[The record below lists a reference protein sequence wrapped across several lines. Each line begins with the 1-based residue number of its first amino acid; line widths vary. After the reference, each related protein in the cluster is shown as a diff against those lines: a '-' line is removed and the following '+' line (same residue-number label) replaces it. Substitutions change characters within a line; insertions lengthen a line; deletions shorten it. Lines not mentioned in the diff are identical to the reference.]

1 MTLKTGTNAIE
12 SDRLRL
18 RRIDASDLAFLT
30 RIHADPDVARYLGDG
45 EPRPSSSTQRWFDDI
60 QNSYAN
66 AMLGQLMVIRKDD
79 GERLGRCGL
88 SDAVIERAEP
98 IGQLRKGWFFSAH
111 APDDV
116 DVEHVPELGYTF
128 DRQAWGHGYAS
139 EAASCVYEYAK
150 AELSFSKIMSV
161 IHTDNKASRAVAL
174 KFGVSY
180 VDEVELMGR
189 PFDRYHWNMK

>member
-60 QNSYAN
+60 QNSYVN
-66 AMLGQLMVIRKDD
+66 AQLGQLMVIRKDD

-98 IGQLRKGWFFSAH
+98 IGHLRKGWFFSAH

-116 DVEHVPELGYTF
+116 DVEHLPELGYTF

-161 IHTDNKASRAVAL
+161 IHAENKASRAVAL

-180 VDEVELMGR
+180 VDEIELMGR
-189 PFDRYHWNMK
+189 PFDRYHWMMK

>member
-12 SDRLRL
+12 SDRLLL

-66 AMLGQLMVIRKDD
+66 AQLGQLMVIRKDD

-98 IGQLRKGWFFSAH
+98 IGQRRKGWFFSAH

-116 DVEHVPELGYTF
+116 DVEHLPELGYTF

-150 AELSFSKIMSV
+150 AERAFSKIMSV

-180 VDEVELMGR
+180 VDEIELMGR
-189 PFDRYHWNMK
+189 PFDRYHWVMK